1 MRNDDKVD
9 DACLMYLV
17 MADPTTSNARNQSL
31 ERSLPAA
38 CEFEPFPQQ

>member
-1 MRNDDKVD
+1 MRNEDKVD

-17 MADPTTSNARNQSL
+17 MADPVSDDARNQTQ

-38 CEFEPFPQQ
+38 CEFEPFP